1 MATPPVHIGPFGA
14 TAFQRELGSWLLGE
28 WLFRAAWNKDGTF
41 APDEGACLRSSDSR
55 EGRQRQHDAP
65 PQHGVCGRRGTA
77 SAARRSGDR
86 LVTVLGRRPVGF
98 AHPRLSDCVVES
110 FLDYSKVG
118 KALEADA
125 FIWCLGVSQAAVSR
139 EKYIEITLEYTLAAA
154 RAAWAQSPGL
164 RFCFLSGPRGGS
176 RRGGALALRKD
187 QGSHRA

>member
-1 MATPPVHIGPFGA
+1 MEHLPLTRAHACGLPIRAKG
-14 TAFQRELGSWLLGE
+14 GSGNTMLHHSTGFAGGEVLRQLLADPAIE
-28 WLFRAAWNKDGTF
+28 
-41 APDEGACLRSSDSR
+41 
-55 EGRQRQHDAP
+55 
-65 PQHGVCGRRGTA
+65 
-77 SAARRSGDR
+77 

-187 QGSHRA
+187 QGSHRV